1 MLNSINEI
9 KEENFYKPW
18 EIANLLEVHES
29 TITRKCQSGLL
40 KAKNV
45 GTEKRATWRVLG
57 SDLLN
62 YLNN

>member
-1 MLNSINEI
+1 MLQNIDDI
-9 KEENFYKPW
+9 KKENFYKPW
-18 EIANLLEVHES
+18 QIANLLEVHES

-40 KAKNV
+40 KAKNI

-57 SDLLN
+57 KDLLD